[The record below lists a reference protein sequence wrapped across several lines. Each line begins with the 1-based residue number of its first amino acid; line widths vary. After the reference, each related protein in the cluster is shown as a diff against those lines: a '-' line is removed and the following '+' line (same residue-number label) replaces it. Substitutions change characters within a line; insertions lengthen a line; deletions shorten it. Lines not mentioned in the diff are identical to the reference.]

1 MNISGEIRWS
11 RRSQAKL
18 FCNLARAKRFAM
30 YDCDEYD
37 PGLKAPDATDILAV
51 AVSGQ
56 KNKRSRQ

>member
-1 MNISGEIRWS
+1 
-11 RRSQAKL
+11 
-18 FCNLARAKRFAM
+18 M